1 VDAGLPVLELPDPRA
16 QLGDLA
22 RLIYADAANQLVTT
36 GVTGTQGKTTLTY
49 LLEAGLAGAGA
60 RPAVIGTTG
69 TRIRGR
75 PVASALTT
83 PEAPDLHA
91 LFAVMLEQGADACA
105 MEVSSHALV
114 QGRVDGIVFDVAVFL
129 NLGRDHLDF
138 HGDLESYFA
147 AKASLFTPQ
156 RARAAVINVD
166 DAHGRRL
173 AAHTTLP
180 VTTWSIDTSE
190 ADWRVSD
197 ITPDQGGSRFT
208 LRDPNGTSHP
218 AAVALPGRFNV
229 SNATGAIV
237 ALATGG
243 WPVRPVIE
251 AVAAVAGVP
260 GRMERIDAGQAFQ
273 VVVDYAHKPE
283 ALEAVLTALREGTA
297 GRVLA
302 VLGAGGDRDAGKRKL
317 MGEVVARLADLVVV
331 TDDNPRTEDATSIRA
346 ALLTGA
352 RTVGS
357 PGTLVEVADR
367 RAAIQHALRA
377 ANAGDCVLVAGKGH
391 EKGQEV
397 DGVVH
402 PFDDREVVRELI
414 ARLGVRQ

>member
-1 VDAGLPVLELPDPRA
+1 
-16 QLGDLA
+16 
-22 RLIYADAANQLVTT
+22 
-36 GVTGTQGKTTLTY
+36 
-49 LLEAGLAGAGA
+49 
-60 RPAVIGTTG
+60 
-69 TRIRGR
+69 
-75 PVASALTT
+75 
-83 PEAPDLHA
+83 
-91 LFAVMLEQGADACA
+91 
-105 MEVSSHALV
+105 
-114 QGRVDGIVFDVAVFL
+114 
-129 NLGRDHLDF
+129 
-138 HGDLESYFA
+138 
-147 AKASLFTPQ
+147 
-156 RARAAVINVD
+156 
-166 DAHGRRL
+166 
-173 AAHTTLP
+173 
-180 VTTWSIDTSE
+180 
-190 ADWRVSD
+190 
-197 ITPDQGGSRFT
+197 
-208 LRDPNGTSHP
+208 
-218 AAVALPGRFNV
+218 
-229 SNATGAIV
+229 
-237 ALATGG
+237 
-243 WPVRPVIE
+243 VIE